1 MKNLKK
7 YAAIT
12 FVTLMVGLLT
22 ISVTN
27 TPHSKSHYSGFERSI
42 QIEEWMTR
50 PFSDSVDESLEVEE
64 WMTRPFITN

>member
-27 TPHSKSHYSGFERSI
+27 TPHNNYRGFERPVRV
-42 QIEEWMTR
+42 EKWMTQ
-50 PFSDSVDESLEVEE
+50 PFTDFYEEPLEVED
-64 WMTRPFITN
+64 WMTKPFITN